1 MDRGWLNRAR
11 PPIMD
16 SHSPLS
22 SGATAP
28 ARRVVITGGAGFI
41 GQAIAAALV
50 AREVEVTLLD
60 LPNRVG
66 RVAPDLRARVVAGDV
81 GERSSYERLDAAGT
95 YDAVI
100 HLAAQTSNRVSHE
113 EPERDVNTNARGT
126 LLVTEW
132 CCARGIRRLLY
143 SSSMAVYGH
152 PEKLPIQETDRTL
165 PFSYYGITKLA
176 GEHYIG
182 ANAGRGLNATIFRL
196 FNVYGPGQDLANLK
210 QGMASIYLAYVLQ
223 GQKVPVTGSLDR
235 YRDFVYIDDV
245 VAAFLQVL
253 DDPKAH
259 GRVLNVGTGDS
270 TTVQDLLRLII
281 TSAGA
286 DPAKYPVEQVNSH
299 AGDQFGMVADASL
312 LRGEFGWRPTV
323 SLPEGIR
330 RMVTWARAEF
340 ARTDTVR

>member
-1 MDRGWLNRAR
+1 MERDLP
-11 PPIMD
+11 PPI
-16 SHSPLS
+16 SPQ
-22 SGATAP
+22 P
-28 ARRVVITGGAGFI
+28 PVRRVVITGGAGFI
-41 GQAIAAALV
+41 GQAIAQALV
-50 AREVEVTLLD
+50 ARDVEVTLLD
-60 LPNRVG
+60 LPERIG
-66 RVAPDLRARVVAGDV
+66 RVAPTLRARVVAGDV
-81 GERSSYERLDAAGT
+81 GECSAYERLDAAGT

-113 EPERDVNTNARGT
+113 RPELDVNTNARGT

-152 PEKLPIQETDRTL
+152 PEKLPIQENDRTL

-176 GEHYIG
+176 GEHYIR

-223 GQKVPVTGSLDR
+223 RQKVPVTGSLDR
-235 YRDFVYIDDV
+235 YRDFVFIDDI
-245 VAAFLQVL
+245 VAAFQLAL
-253 DDPKAH
+253 DEPGTH
-259 GRVLNVGTGDS
+259 GRIFNLGTGTS

-281 TSAGA
+281 TSAGE
-286 DPAKYPVEQVNSH
+286 DPVKYPVEQVASH

-312 LRGEFGWRPTV
+312 FRNEFAWRPTV
-323 SLPEGIR
+323 SLPEGIQ
-330 RMVTWARAEF
+330 RMVTWARSAL
-340 ARTDTVR
+340 AGKDG

>member
-1 MDRGWLNRAR
+1 MSTRVSPHQAT
-11 PPIMD
+11 PPV
-16 SHSPLS
+16 
-22 SGATAP
+22 
-28 ARRVVITGGAGFI
+28 RRVVITGGAGFI
-41 GQAIAAALV
+41 GQAIAGALV
-50 AREVEVTLLD
+50 ARDFEVTLLD
-60 LPNRVG
+60 LPDRVR
-66 RVAPDLRARVVAGDV
+66 RVAPGLRARVVAGDV
-81 GERSSYERLDAAGT
+81 GERSAFERLDAAGS

-132 CCARGIRRLLY
+132 CCARGISRLLY

-152 PEKLPIQETDRTL
+152 PEKLPIQEMDRTL

-176 GEHYIG
+176 GEHYIR

-223 GQKVPVTGSLDR
+223 GQKVPVTGSLER

-245 VAAFLQVL
+245 VDAFLRVL
-253 DDPKAH
+253 DEPQAH
-259 GRVLNVGTGDS
+259 GSVFNLGTGVS

-281 TSAGA
+281 TSAGE
-286 DPAKYPVEQVNSH
+286 DPVRYPVEQVASH

-312 LRGEFGWRPTV
+312 FRNGFGWRPTV
-323 SLPEGIR
+323 SLAEGIR
-330 RMVTWARAEF
+330 RMVTWARPAL
-340 ARTDTVR
+340 ARAGS